1 MTMEHQK
8 LEQQKRRNSPAKREE
23 LDHTL
28 IASVG
33 GWVRPILE
41 DLLHDPEL
49 DALQNTANHVSVVRL
64 GYNDHGPIHMRIAT
78 VNALTFLALL
88 HDAGVPPSLVREEK
102 GTYLDAQFAVA
113 LGGLIHDV
121 GMAVTR
127 DRHEW
132 HSLHLGRDL
141 IIRYIARAYPNSLF
155 KQMLIRALIH
165 EIVIGHMGYD
175 KVFSIEA
182 GTLLVGDGT
191 DMTRGRAKRAREL
204 SLHPVLGDMHRHSAF
219 AITSV
224 EIRKGDALPAHI
236 SITMSDYAGIFQVEE
251 VLIPKISVS
260 PLRSH
265 IEVAVVVGNDAPRR
279 YLG

>member
-1 MTMEHQK
+1 MEH
-8 LEQQKRRNSPAKREE
+8 QKRRNSPAKREE
-23 LDHTL
+23 LDNTL
-28 IASVG
+28 IAGVG
-33 GWVRPILE
+33 GWVRP
-41 DLLHDPEL
+41 LLQELLVDPEL
-49 DALQNTANHVSVVRL
+49 DALQNAANHVSVVRL

-78 VNALTFLALL
+78 VHALTFLALL
-88 HDAGVPPSLVREEK
+88 HDAGLPPSLVREEK

-113 LGGLIHDV
+113 VGGLIHDV

-141 IIRYIARAYPNSLF
+141 IIRYIAKAYPNSLF
-155 KQMLIRALIH
+155 KQMLVRALIH

-191 DMTRGRAKRAREL
+191 DMTRGRAKRAKEL
-204 SLHPVLGDMHRHSAF
+204 SSHPVLGDMHRHSAD

-224 EIRKGDALPAHI
+224 EIRKGDALPAHV
-236 SITMSDYAGIFQVEE
+236 SVKMNDYAGIFQVEE

-260 PLRSH
+260 PLRAH
-265 IEVAVVVGNDAPRR
+265 VEVAVVVGNDAPRR

>member
-1 MTMEHQK
+1 MEHQK
-8 LEQQKRRNSPAKREE
+8 LEHQKRRNSPAKREE
-23 LDHTL
+23 LDHAL
-28 IASVG
+28 IAGVG
-33 GWVRPILE
+33 DWVRPLLE
-41 DLLHDPEL
+41 DLLADPEL
-49 DALQNTANHVSVVRL
+49 DALQNAANHVAVVRL

-78 VNALTFLALL
+78 LHALTILALL
-88 HDAGVPPSLVREEK
+88 HDAGVPPSLVREQK

-113 LGGLIHDV
+113 VAGLIHDV

-141 IIRYIARAYPNSLF
+141 IIRYIARAYPDSLF
-155 KQMLIRALIH
+155 KQMLVRALIH
-165 EIVIGHMGYD
+165 ETVIGHMGYD
-175 KVFSIEA
+175 KVHSIEA

-191 DMTRGRAKRAREL
+191 DMTRGRAKRAKEL
-204 SLHPVLGDMHRHSAF
+204 SIHPVLGDMHRHSAD

-236 SITMSDYAGIFQVEE
+236 SVQMNDYAGIFQVEE

-260 PLRSH
+260 PLRAH
-265 IEVAVVVGNDAPRR
+265 MEVAVVVGKDAPRR

>member
-1 MTMEHQK
+1 MEARHS
-8 LEQQKRRNSPAKREE
+8 LAKRQE
-23 LDHTL
+23 LESS
-28 IASVG
+28 IVAGVG
-33 GWVRPILE
+33 GWVRPIIQE
-41 DLLHDPEL
+41 LLADPEL
-49 DALQNTANHVSVVRL
+49 AALQEAANHVSVVRL

-78 VNALTFLALL
+78 LHALTLLALL
-88 HDAGVPPSLVREEK
+88 HDAGVVPSLVREQQ
-102 GTYLDAQFAVA
+102 GSYLDAQFAVA
-113 LGGLIHDV
+113 LASLVHDV

-141 IIRYIARAYPNSLF
+141 ILRYLVRAYPESLF
-155 KQMLIRALIH
+155 KQTLVRALIH

-182 GTLLVGDGT
+182 GVLLVGDGT
-191 DMTRGRAKRAREL
+191 DMTRGRAKRTKEL
-204 SLHPVLGDMHRHSAF
+204 STGPVVGDMHRHSAD

-236 SITMSDYAGIFQVEE
+236 SIRMNDYAGIFQAEE
-251 VLIPKISVS
+251 VLIPKIAAS
-260 PLRSH
+260 PIRQH
-265 IEVAVVVGNDAPRR
+265 IEVAVIVRDDPPRR